1 MSEYKS
7 KGPGKKIYRYKYE
20 SQIPTDVEAATTIVL
35 TALTCNTTEDN
46 SGADEAELRIWY
58 DDNFQSHRKDMDN
71 GDAWNLN
78 IRLTFSYR
86 VKIELWDLDNPG
98 FPLYD
103 DHDHLGTVII
113 NPDQPNGTGTFT
125 QDGADYRIDWIP
137 G

>member
-7 KGPGKKIYRYKYE
+7 KEPGKKIYRYEYE
-20 SQIPTDVEAATTIVL
+20 GQIKTDVAAATTIVL

-46 SGADEAELRIWY
+46 SGPDEAELRIWS
-58 DDNFQSHRKDMDN
+58 DNNFQSHRKDMDN
-71 GDAWNLN
+71 GDSWNLN

-98 FPLYD
+98 FPTYD
-103 DHDHLGTVII
+103 DHDHLGTVTI
-113 NPDQPNGTGTFT
+113 NPDQPSGTGTFT